1 MNSSNSASVSNFE
14 HLSFQINNPFV
25 DPNGEIELAMDVC
38 RSSTSSSDHCF
49 STASVSII
57 SDCESQELSDLEE
70 NDSENVE
77 QVVDNPRDLEE
88 DAIDDLEDE
97 NLMDG
102 FSNSSVSSYDE
113 MDYASSSDDGEVV
126 NVPIVEVV
134 EENDHF
140 QYSMDDPT
148 YIVVSSDDGSEVA
161 SDLGEELEEA
171 TLEDEPVDDRSEVG
185 SETSVHS
192 FENDSAP
199 PHYSTVEHSWVVY
212 DSDSDED
219 MAEDNDVGELEEAT
233 LEDETVDD
241 RSEVGSETS
250 DHSLENDSAPPP
262 YSTVDHSW
270 VVYDS
275 DSDEDMA
282 EENDVG
288 ELEET
293 TLDEEHNG
301 ADQSEISSLES
312 GNDLPMDDSLSIPKS
327 DSIAENNGN
336 VQTSVSSSSELR
348 RKEEFLQTAPFA
360 STASDYEPSLT
371 TSEDAEFRVFIQRT
385 RELEARVD
393 VQEVAA
399 EVHEVAPE
407 LLDFQVVAVGQ
418 PIGFGIVE
426 TQLDV
431 VIGNGGILPQL
442 PSYIISHDWLHNIQN
457 HF

>member
-14 HLSFQINNPFV
+14 QLSFQINNPFV
-25 DPNGEIELAMDVC
+25 NPNGEMELAMDVC

-49 STASVSII
+49 SIASVSII
-57 SDCESQELSDLEE
+57 SECESQELSDLEE

-77 QVVDNPRDLEE
+77 QVVVNPRDLEE

-102 FSNSSVSSYDE
+102 FSNSSVSSYNE
-113 MDYASSSDDGEVV
+113 RDYASSSDDEEVA
-126 NVPIVEVV
+126 NVPIVEVD
-134 EENDHF
+134 EENDQF
-140 QYSMDDPT
+140 QYSKDDPT
-148 YIVVSSDDGSEVA
+148 YIVVSSDGSEVA

-171 TLEDEPVDDRSEVG
+171 SLEDELGDDRSEV
-185 SETSVHS
+185 V
-192 FENDSAP
+192 
-199 PHYSTVEHSWVVY
+199 
-212 DSDSDED
+212 
-219 MAEDNDVGELEEAT
+219 
-233 LEDETVDD
+233 
-241 RSEVGSETS
+241 SETS
-250 DHSLENDSAPPP
+250 DHSLENDNAPSH
-262 YSTVDHSW
+262 YSTVEHSW

-293 TLDEEHNG
+293 TPEDETVDDRSEVGSETSEHSLEIDSAPPPYSMVEHSWVVYDSDSDEDMAEENDVVELEETTLDEEHNG
-301 ADQSEISSLES
+301 ADQSEVSSLES
-312 GNDLPMDDSLSIPKS
+312 GNDLSIPKS

-336 VQTSVSSSSELR
+336 VETSVSSSSELR

-407 LLDFQVVAVGQ
+407 LLDLQVVAVGQ

-426 TQLDV
+426 NQLDV
-431 VIGNGGILPQL
+431 VIVNGGILPQL
-442 PSYIISHDWLHNIQN
+442 PSYQITHDWLHNFQN

>member
-14 HLSFQINNPFV
+14 QLSFQINNPFV
-25 DPNGEIELAMDVC
+25 NPNGEMELAMDVC

-77 QVVDNPRDLEE
+77 QVVVNPRDVEE
-88 DAIDDLEDE
+88 DAIEDLEDE

-102 FSNSSVSSYDE
+102 FSNSSVSSYNE
-113 MDYASSSDDGEVV
+113 RDYASSSDDEEVA
-126 NVPIVEVV
+126 NVPIIEVD
-134 EENDHF
+134 EENDQF
-140 QYSMDDPT
+140 QYSKDDPT
-148 YIVVSSDDGSEVA
+148 YIVVSSDGSEVA

-171 TLEDEPVDDRSEVG
+171 SLEDELGDDRSEV
-185 SETSVHS
+185 V
-192 FENDSAP
+192 
-199 PHYSTVEHSWVVY
+199 
-212 DSDSDED
+212 
-219 MAEDNDVGELEEAT
+219 
-233 LEDETVDD
+233 
-241 RSEVGSETS
+241 SETS
-250 DHSLENDSAPPP
+250 DHSLENDNAPSH
-262 YSTVDHSW
+262 YSTVEHSW

-312 GNDLPMDDSLSIPKS
+312 GNDLSIPKS

-336 VQTSVSSSSELR
+336 VETSVSSSSELR
-348 RKEEFLQTAPFA
+348 RKEEFIQTAPFA

-407 LLDFQVVAVGQ
+407 LLDLQALAVGQ
-418 PIGFGIVE
+418 PIGFGIGE
-426 TQLDV
+426 TQLDL

-442 PSYIISHDWLHNIQN
+442 PSYQITHDWLHNFQN

>member
-1 MNSSNSASVSNFE
+1 MSSNSASVSNFE
-14 HLSFQINNPFV
+14 HLSFQINNFV
-25 DPNGEIELAMDVC
+25 NPNGEMELAMDVC
-38 RSSTSSSDHCF
+38 RSSTSSSDHGF

-57 SDCESQELSDLEE
+57 SDCESQELSDLE
-70 NDSENVE
+70 E

-102 FSNSSVSSYDE
+102 FSNSSESSYDE
-113 MDYASSSDDGEVV
+113 RDYASSSDDGEVAS
-126 NVPIVEVV
+126 VPIIEVV

-140 QYSMDDPT
+140 QYPMDDPT

-185 SETSVHS
+185 SETSDHS
-192 FENDSAP
+192 LENDSAP
-199 PHYSTVEHSWVVY
+199 PHYSTVE
-212 DSDSDED
+212 
-219 MAEDNDVGELEEAT
+219 
-233 LEDETVDD
+233 
-241 RSEVGSETS
+241 
-250 DHSLENDSAPPP
+250 
-262 YSTVDHSW
+262 HSW

-293 TLDEEHNG
+293 TLDEEHNWT
-301 ADQSEISSLES
+301 DQSEISSLES
-312 GNDLPMDDSLSIPKS
+312 GNDLPMDDLLSIPKS

-407 LLDFQVVAVGQ
+407 LLDLQVVAVGQ

>member
-185 SETSVHS
+185 SETSDHS
-192 FENDSAP
+192 LENDSAP
-199 PHYSTVEHSWVVY
+199 PPYSTVEHSWVVY

-219 MAEDNDVGELEEAT
+219 MAE
-233 LEDETVDD
+233 
-241 RSEVGSETS
+241 
-250 DHSLENDSAPPP
+250 
-262 YSTVDHSW
+262 
-270 VVYDS
+270 
-275 DSDEDMA
+275 
-282 EENDVG
+282 ENDVG
-288 ELEET
+288 KLEET

-312 GNDLPMDDSLSIPKS
+312 GND
-327 DSIAENNGN
+327 
-336 VQTSVSSSSELR
+336 
-348 RKEEFLQTAPFA
+348 
-360 STASDYEPSLT
+360 
-371 TSEDAEFRVFIQRT
+371 
-385 RELEARVD
+385 
-393 VQEVAA
+393 
-399 EVHEVAPE
+399 
-407 LLDFQVVAVGQ
+407 
-418 PIGFGIVE
+418 GIVE

-442 PSYIISHDWLHNIQN
+442 LSYQITHDWLHNFQN

>member
-14 HLSFQINNPFV
+14 QLSFQINNPFV
-25 DPNGEIELAMDVC
+25 NPNGEMELAMDVC

-49 STASVSII
+49 SIASISII
-57 SDCESQELSDLEE
+57 SECESQELSDLEE

-77 QVVDNPRDLEE
+77 QVVVNPRDVEE
-88 DAIDDLEDE
+88 DAIEDLEDE

-102 FSNSSVSSYDE
+102 FSNSSVSSYNE
-113 MDYASSSDDGEVV
+113 RDYASSSDDEEVA
-126 NVPIVEVV
+126 NVPIVEVD
-134 EENDHF
+134 EENDQF
-140 QYSMDDPT
+140 QYSKDDPT
-148 YIVVSSDDGSEVA
+148 YIVVSSDGSEVA

-171 TLEDEPVDDRSEVG
+171 SLEDELGDDRSEV
-185 SETSVHS
+185 V
-192 FENDSAP
+192 
-199 PHYSTVEHSWVVY
+199 
-212 DSDSDED
+212 
-219 MAEDNDVGELEEAT
+219 
-233 LEDETVDD
+233 
-241 RSEVGSETS
+241 SETS
-250 DHSLENDSAPPP
+250 DHSLENDNAPSH
-262 YSTVDHSW
+262 YSTVEHSW

-348 RKEEFLQTAPFA
+348 RNEEFLQTAPFA

-371 TSEDAEFRVFIQRT
+371 PSEDAEFRVFIQRT

-407 LLDFQVVAVGQ
+407 LLALQAVVVGQ
-418 PIGFGIVE
+418 PIGFGIGE

-431 VIGNGGILPQL
+431 VIGNSGILPQL
-442 PSYIISHDWLHNIQN
+442 PSYQITHDWLHNFQN